1 MSVNIEFLKILFIYF
16 ITVVL
21 DWLKKNN
28 SSFLQNPKSV
38 FFFFNKKWDFKKR
51 KINGIIALHKTWHP
65 GVRV

>member
-38 FFFFNKKWDFKKR
+38 FFFF
-51 KINGIIALHKTWHP
+51 
-65 GVRV
+65 

>member
-38 FFFFNKKWDFKKR
+38 FFFLIKNEILKKEK
-51 KINGIIALHKTWHP
+51 LMES
-65 GVRV
+65 